1 LAARSSA
8 EERCTADGEPADSKS
23 SRTAELMVKGHR
35 LIAEG
40 HACLA
45 EANRLR
51 IGESRAQRAPSPS
64 WIPARDSPLGNRLTL
79 AKCRS
84 GEIES
89 AKIGR
94 KVFLRRASLAEYVER
109 HRRNRPRP
117 DEDEDLFGAA
127 S

>member
-1 LAARSSA
+1 L
-8 EERCTADGEPADSKS
+8 TA
-23 SRTAELMVKGHR
+23 KGHR

-45 EANRLR
+45 EAQQL
-51 IGESRAQRAPSPS
+51 QLQAPSAERPPTPS
-64 WIPARDSPLGNRLTL
+64 WIPARESPLGNRLTL

-94 KVFLRRASLAEYVER
+94 KVFVRRSSLAVYVER
-109 HRRNRPRP
+109 HCRTVRPTRL

-127 S
+127 P

>member
-1 LAARSSA
+1 MLAERPGPGAKDEGSGGTRS
-8 EERCTADGEPADSKS
+8 RV
-23 SRTAELMVKGHR
+23 AELTAKGHR

-45 EANRLR
+45 V
-51 IGESRAQRAPSPS
+51 AQRLQLDESGAERAPTPS

-84 GEIES
+84 GELES
-89 AKIGR
+89 AKIGQ
-94 KVFLRRASLAEYVER
+94 KIFVRRSSLSNYLEK
-109 HRRNRPRP
+109 HRRSGAPPPSNH
-117 DEDEDLFGAA
+117 EEEDLFGAA

>member
-1 LAARSSA
+1 VAELAA
-8 EERCTADGEPADSKS
+8 E
-23 SRTAELMVKGHR
+23 GHR

-40 HACLA
+40 HARLA
-45 EANRLR
+45 EAQRLQL
-51 IGESRAQRAPSPS
+51 EEPSAERPPTPS

-84 GEIES
+84 GELES

-94 KVFLRRASLAEYVER
+94 KVFVRRSSLSNYLER
-109 HRRNRPRP
+109 HRRTPP
-117 DEDEDLFGAA
+117 PFQDDEDLFGAA